1 LEKLELVKKLVI
13 FDLDGTLVDSTDQI
27 WNAVYSTREKL
38 HYTQELKENLVPKI
52 GLAARELF
60 ADLNLTD
67 LEVTR
72 AVETLRKEI
81 SDIKLTELNLYPSV
95 QELLNLLISRNFL
108 LAIGTNKPFWLA
120 DKALKECNIRGNFT
134 LVAGSDS
141 LPLKPDKAIL
151 EYCIN
156 HLSIPSNSTIMIG
169 DRVEDMHAAS
179 SARVISYG
187 VLQGVHN
194 RNQLLEAGAKKVFF
208 DITDLYESLVQGWDF
223 DDL

>member
-1 LEKLELVKKLVI
+1 MEKLELVKKLVI

-38 HYTQELKENLVPKI
+38 HYKQELKKNLTPKI

-60 ADLNLTD
+60 ADLD
-67 LEVTR
+67 LSEIETTR

-81 SDIKLTELNLYPSV
+81 SGIKLTELNLYPRV
-95 QELLNLLISRNFL
+95 HELLDLLISRNFL
-108 LAIGTNKPFWLA
+108 LAIGTNKPLWLA
-120 DKALKECNIRGNFT
+120 DKALRECNIRGNFT
-134 LVAGSDS
+134 LVAGGDS
-141 LPLKPDKAIL
+141 LPLKPDRAIL
-151 EYCIN
+151 EYCIKQ
-156 HLSIPSNSTIMIG
+156 LSIPPNSTIMIG
-169 DRVEDMHAAS
+169 DRVEDMRAAS

-194 RNQLLEAGAKKVFF
+194 KNQLLEAGAKKVFF

-223 DDL
+223 ENL